1 MVRRGSPT
9 RICTKGTSAIRHV
22 SMSNQCVRTSRR
34 HSPWPAESADGTEA
48 ARLVARAGRPA
59 QPSAA
64 RIRLPEGAV
73 RKVPASAQ
81 RAYIPDTY
89 AHRASTQE
97 LGRILIPGD
106 GAAGDQGLRIGLP
119 ARQRRLPDACG
130 LSRQRLPGAM
140 GLSRTCRLVTTQ
152 PSSTWPDQARLALP
166 AVTHRYNAYIA
177 FGSNNFRSPNR
188 SDCRLR
194 HPRGSMDTEHPD
206 LIARARHMIRVS
218 KLRQGNS

>member
-1 MVRRGSPT
+1 VSSAAHALPARA
-9 RICTKGTSAIRHV
+9 GTDPQITARSQTGWCFAAPPCIIHSWASSWTHSHRHV

-34 HSPWPAESADGTEA
+34 HPPWPAETADGTEA

-73 RKVPASAQ
+73 RKVPTSVQ

-97 LGRILIPGD
+97 LGRVLIPGD

-140 GLSRTCRLVTTQ
+140 GLSRTCRLVRNCQ
-152 PSSTWPDQARLALP
+152 
-166 AVTHRYNAYIA
+166 
-177 FGSNNFRSPNR
+177 
-188 SDCRLR
+188 
-194 HPRGSMDTEHPD
+194 D
-206 LIARARHMIRVS
+206 LWIEIFS
-218 KLRQGNS
+218 